1 MYSVDQIKQL
11 IEILENS
18 NLAVMEIS
26 DENNGSIRLEKPQ
39 AAPVNAFALNT
50 GNVPVMPPVAQE
62 APAQPTPAPAP
73 VESTPATAVQDTG
86 ASIKSPMVGV
96 FYAAP
101 SPDSEPFVTV
111 GKKVNKGDVVCIVE
125 AMKLMNEIT
134 AEQSGTITEVCV
146 NNGDIVEY
154 GQDLFKIN

>member
-11 IEILENS
+11 IEILEKS
-18 NLAVMEIS
+18 NLAVMEIT

-39 AAPVNAFALNT
+39 AAPVNTFALNA
-50 GNVPVMPPVAQE
+50 GSVPVMPTATEAVAQPAPVAQAV
-62 APAQPTPAPAP
+62 APAT
-73 VESTPATAVQDTG
+73 QDTG

-125 AMKLMNEIT
+125 AMNLMNEIT
-134 AEQSGTITEVCV
+134 AEQSGTISEICV

-154 GQDLFKIN
+154 GQTLFKIS

>member
-18 NLAVMEIS
+18 KLAVMEIT

-50 GNVPVMPPVAQE
+50 GSVPVMPTAPE
-62 APAQPTPAPAP
+62 TPAQPAPAVQPAAP
-73 VESTPATAVQDTG
+73 VAQDTG

-134 AEQSGTITEVCV
+134 AEQSGTISEICV

-154 GQDLFKIN
+154 GQTLFKIS

>member
-18 NLAVMEIS
+18 NLAVMEIT

-50 GNVPVMPPVAQE
+50 GSVPVMPTATEAVAQPAPVAQAV
-62 APAQPTPAPAP
+62 APAT
-73 VESTPATAVQDTG
+73 QDTG

-111 GKKVNKGDVVCIVE
+111 GKTVNKGDVVCIVE

-134 AEQSGTITEVCV
+134 AEQSGTISEICV

-154 GQDLFKIN
+154 GQTLFKIS

>member
-18 NLAVMEIS
+18 NLAVVEIT

-39 AAPVNAFALNT
+39 AAPVNTFAVNA
-50 GNVPVMPPVAQE
+50 GSVPVMPTATEAVAQPAPVAQAV
-62 APAQPTPAPAP
+62 APAT
-73 VESTPATAVQDTG
+73 QDTG

-101 SPDSEPFVTV
+101 SPDSDPFVTV

-134 AEQSGTITEVCV
+134 AEQSGTISEICV

-154 GQDLFKIN
+154 GQTLFKIS

>member
-11 IEILENS
+11 IEILEKS
-18 NLAVMEIS
+18 NLAVMEIT

-39 AAPVNAFALNT
+39 AAPVNTFAVNA
-50 GNVPVMPPVAQE
+50 GSVPVMPTATEAVAQPAPVAQAV
-62 APAQPTPAPAP
+62 APAT
-73 VESTPATAVQDTG
+73 QDTG

-134 AEQSGTITEVCV
+134 AEQSGTISEICV

-154 GQDLFKIN
+154 GQTLFKIS

>member
-18 NLAVMEIS
+18 NLAVMEIT

-50 GNVPVMPPVAQE
+50 GSVPVMPTATEAVAQLAPVAQAV
-62 APAQPTPAPAP
+62 APAT
-73 VESTPATAVQDTG
+73 QDTG

-134 AEQSGTITEVCV
+134 AEQSGTISEICV

-154 GQDLFKIN
+154 GQTLFKIS

>member
-18 NLAVMEIS
+18 NLAVMEIT

-50 GNVPVMPPVAQE
+50 GSVPVMPTATEAVAQPAPVAQAV
-62 APAQPTPAPAP
+62 APAT
-73 VESTPATAVQDTG
+73 QDTG

-134 AEQSGTITEVCV
+134 AEQSGTISEICV

-154 GQDLFKIN
+154 GQTLFKIR

>member
-18 NLAVMEIS
+18 NLAVVEIT

-50 GNVPVMPPVAQE
+50 GSVPVMPTATEAVAQPAPVAQAV
-62 APAQPTPAPAP
+62 APAT
-73 VESTPATAVQDTG
+73 QDTG

-134 AEQSGTITEVCV
+134 AEQSGTISEICV

-154 GQDLFKIN
+154 GQTLFKIS

>member
-1 MYSVDQIKQL
+1 MYSDDQIKQL

-18 NLAVMEIS
+18 NLAVMEIT

-50 GNVPVMPPVAQE
+50 GSVPVMPTATEAVAQPAPVAQAV
-62 APAQPTPAPAP
+62 APAT
-73 VESTPATAVQDTG
+73 QDTG

-134 AEQSGTITEVCV
+134 AEQSGTISEICV

-154 GQDLFKIN
+154 GQTLFKIS

>member
-18 NLAVMEIS
+18 NLAVMEIT

-39 AAPVNAFALNT
+39 AAPVNAFAVNA
-50 GNVPVMPPVAQE
+50 GSVPVMPTATEAVAQPAPVAQAV
-62 APAQPTPAPAP
+62 APAT
-73 VESTPATAVQDTG
+73 QDTG

-134 AEQSGTITEVCV
+134 AEQSGTISEICV

-154 GQDLFKIN
+154 GQTLFKIS

>member
-11 IEILENS
+11 IEILEKS
-18 NLAVMEIS
+18 NLAVMEIT

-39 AAPVNAFALNT
+39 AAPVNTFALNA
-50 GNVPVMPPVAQE
+50 GSVPVMPTATEAVAQPAPVAQAV
-62 APAQPTPAPAP
+62 APAT
-73 VESTPATAVQDTG
+73 QDTG

-134 AEQSGTITEVCV
+134 AEQSGTISEICV

-154 GQDLFKIN
+154 GQTLFKIS

>member
-18 NLAVMEIS
+18 NLAVMEIT
-26 DENNGSIRLEKPQ
+26 DEDNGSIRLEKPQ

-50 GNVPVMPPVAQE
+50 GSVPVMPTATEAVAQPAPVAQAV
-62 APAQPTPAPAP
+62 APAT
-73 VESTPATAVQDTG
+73 QDTG

-134 AEQSGTITEVCV
+134 AEQSGTISEICV

-154 GQDLFKIN
+154 GQTLFKIS

>member
-18 NLAVMEIS
+18 NLAVVEIT

-39 AAPVNAFALNT
+39 AAPVNTFAVNA
-50 GNVPVMPPVAQE
+50 GSVPVMPTATEAVAQPAPVAQAV
-62 APAQPTPAPAP
+62 APAT
-73 VESTPATAVQDTG
+73 QDTG

-134 AEQSGTITEVCV
+134 AEQSGTISEICV

-154 GQDLFKIN
+154 GQTLFKIS

>member
-26 DENNGSIRLEKPQ
+26 DENSGSIRLEKPQ

-50 GNVPVMPPVAQE
+50 GNVPAMPVPAE
-62 APAQPTPAPAP
+62 APAQPAPAP
-73 VESTPATAVQDTG
+73 VESASAPVAQDTG

-134 AEQSGTITEVCV
+134 AEQSGTISEICV

-154 GQDLFKIN
+154 GQILFKIS

>member
-11 IEILENS
+11 IEILEKS
-18 NLAVMEIS
+18 NLAVMEIT

-50 GNVPVMPPVAQE
+50 GSVPVMPTATEAVAQPAPVAQAV
-62 APAQPTPAPAP
+62 APAT
-73 VESTPATAVQDTG
+73 QDTG

-134 AEQSGTITEVCV
+134 AEQSGTISEICV

-154 GQDLFKIN
+154 GQTLFKIS

>member
-18 NLAVMEIS
+18 NLAVMEIT

-50 GNVPVMPPVAQE
+50 GSVPVMPTATEAVAQPAPVAQAV
-62 APAQPTPAPAP
+62 APAT
-73 VESTPATAVQDTG
+73 QDTG

-101 SPDSEPFVTV
+101 SPDSDPFVTV

-134 AEQSGTITEVCV
+134 AEQSGTISEICV

-154 GQDLFKIN
+154 GQTLFKIS

>member
-18 NLAVMEIS
+18 NLAVMEIT

-50 GNVPVMPPVAQE
+50 GSVPVMPTATEAVSQPAPVAQAV
-62 APAQPTPAPAP
+62 APAT
-73 VESTPATAVQDTG
+73 QDTG

-134 AEQSGTITEVCV
+134 AEQSGTISEICV

-154 GQDLFKIN
+154 GQTLFKIS

>member
-18 NLAVMEIS
+18 NLAVVEIT

-39 AAPVNAFALNT
+39 AAPVNTFAVNA
-50 GNVPVMPPVAQE
+50 GSVPVMPTATEALAQPAPVAQAV
-62 APAQPTPAPAP
+62 APAT
-73 VESTPATAVQDTG
+73 QDTG

-101 SPDSEPFVTV
+101 SPDSDPFVTV

-134 AEQSGTITEVCV
+134 AEQSGTISEICV

-154 GQDLFKIN
+154 GQTLFKIS

>member
-18 NLAVMEIS
+18 NLAVMEIT

-39 AAPVNAFALNT
+39 AAPVNTFAVNA
-50 GNVPVMPPVAQE
+50 GSVPVMPTATEAVAQPAPVAQAV
-62 APAQPTPAPAP
+62 APAT
-73 VESTPATAVQDTG
+73 QDTG

-101 SPDSEPFVTV
+101 SPDSDPFVTV

-134 AEQSGTITEVCV
+134 AEQSGTISEICV

-154 GQDLFKIN
+154 GQTLFKIS

>member
-18 NLAVMEIS
+18 NLAVMEIT

-39 AAPVNAFALNT
+39 AAPVNTFALNA
-50 GNVPVMPPVAQE
+50 GSVPVMPTATEAVAQPAPVAQAV
-62 APAQPTPAPAP
+62 APAT
-73 VESTPATAVQDTG
+73 QDTG

-134 AEQSGTITEVCV
+134 AEQSGTISEICV

-154 GQDLFKIN
+154 GQTLFKIS

>member
-1 MYSVDQIKQL
+1 MYSIDQIKQL

-18 NLAVMEIS
+18 KLAVMEVT
-26 DENNGSIRLEKPQ
+26 DENNGSLRLEKPQ
-39 AAPVNAFALNT
+39 AAPVNTFAVNA
-50 GNVPVMPPVAQE
+50 GSVPVMPAATEAVAQ
-62 APAQPTPAPAP
+62 PAPA
-73 VESTPATAVQDTG
+73 VSAAPAPVQDTG

-134 AEQSGTITEVCV
+134 AEQSGTISEICV

-154 GQDLFKIN
+154 GQTLFKIS

>member
-11 IEILENS
+11 IEILEKS
-18 NLAVMEIS
+18 NLAVMEIT

-39 AAPVNAFALNT
+39 AAPVNTFALNA
-50 GNVPVMPPVAQE
+50 GSVPVMPTATEAVAQPAPVAQAV
-62 APAQPTPAPAP
+62 APAT
-73 VESTPATAVQDTG
+73 QDTG

-101 SPDSEPFVTV
+101 SPDSDPFVTV

-134 AEQSGTITEVCV
+134 AEQSGTISEICV

-154 GQDLFKIN
+154 GQTLFKIS

>member
-18 NLAVMEIS
+18 NLAVMEIT

-50 GNVPVMPPVAQE
+50 GSVPVMPTATEAVAQPAPVAQAV
-62 APAQPTPAPAP
+62 APAT
-73 VESTPATAVQDTG
+73 QDTG

-134 AEQSGTITEVCV
+134 AEQSGTISKICV

-154 GQDLFKIN
+154 GQTLFKIS

>member
-18 NLAVMEIS
+18 NLAVMEIT

-50 GNVPVMPPVAQE
+50 GSVPVMPTATEAVAQPAPVAQAV
-62 APAQPTPAPAP
+62 APAT
-73 VESTPATAVQDTG
+73 QDTG

-125 AMKLMNEIT
+125 AMKLMNEVE
-134 AEQSGTITEVCV
+134 AEEEGEVIEILV
-146 NNGDIVEY
+146 GNEEMVEY
-154 GQDLFKIN
+154 NQPLILLK

>member
-18 NLAVMEIS
+18 NLAVMEIT

-39 AAPVNAFALNT
+39 AAPVNTFALNA
-50 GNVPVMPPVAQE
+50 GSVPVMPTATEAVAQPAPVAQAV
-62 APAQPTPAPAP
+62 APAT
-73 VESTPATAVQDTG
+73 QDTG

-101 SPDSEPFVTV
+101 SPDSDPFVTV

-134 AEQSGTITEVCV
+134 AEQSGTISEICV

-154 GQDLFKIN
+154 GQTLFKIS

>member
-18 NLAVMEIS
+18 NLAVMEIT

-39 AAPVNAFALNT
+39 AAPVNTFAVNA
-50 GNVPVMPPVAQE
+50 GSVPVMPTATEAVAQPAPVAQAV
-62 APAQPTPAPAP
+62 APAT
-73 VESTPATAVQDTG
+73 QDTG

-134 AEQSGTITEVCV
+134 AEQSGTISEICV

-154 GQDLFKIN
+154 GQTLFKIS

>member
-11 IEILENS
+11 IEILEKS
-18 NLAVMEIS
+18 NLAVMEIT

-50 GNVPVMPPVAQE
+50 GSVPVMPTATEAVAQPAPVAQAV
-62 APAQPTPAPAP
+62 APAT
-73 VESTPATAVQDTG
+73 QDTG

-101 SPDSEPFVTV
+101 SPDSDPFVTV

-134 AEQSGTITEVCV
+134 AEQSGTISEICV

-154 GQDLFKIN
+154 GQTLFKIS

>member
-18 NLAVMEIS
+18 NLAVMEIT

-39 AAPVNAFALNT
+39 AAPVNTFALNT
-50 GNVPVMPPVAQE
+50 GSVPVMPTATEAVAQPAPVAQAV
-62 APAQPTPAPAP
+62 APAT
-73 VESTPATAVQDTG
+73 QDTG

-125 AMKLMNEIT
+125 AMKFMNEIT
-134 AEQSGTITEVCV
+134 AEQSGTISEICV

-154 GQDLFKIN
+154 GQTLFKIS

>member
-18 NLAVMEIS
+18 NLAVMEIT

-50 GNVPVMPPVAQE
+50 GSVPVMPTATEAVAQPAPVAQAV
-62 APAQPTPAPAP
+62 APAT
-73 VESTPATAVQDTG
+73 QDTG

-134 AEQSGTITEVCV
+134 AEQSGTISEICV

-154 GQDLFKIN
+154 GQTLFKIS

>member
-11 IEILENS
+11 IEILEKS
-18 NLAVMEIS
+18 NLAVMEIT

-39 AAPVNAFALNT
+39 AAPVNTFAVNA
-50 GNVPVMPPVAQE
+50 GSVPVMPTATEAVAQPAPVAQAV
-62 APAQPTPAPAP
+62 APAT
-73 VESTPATAVQDTG
+73 QDTG

-101 SPDSEPFVTV
+101 SPDSDPFVTV

-134 AEQSGTITEVCV
+134 AEQSGTISEICV

-154 GQDLFKIN
+154 GQTLFKIS